1 MKEVGDQVMN
11 KKEFVTKII
20 YRGQNPVV
28 QRIKSLSKLLSVSI
42 ISVLGLLPIAS
53 LPSRGVT
60 VYAQQLQLQLQA
72 TDPWYQ
78 SLEIARS
85 KVQAALTPGAF
96 GHGVPELHNLSTNDI
111 LMAFGLS
118 VLGGIAV
125 FMAVK
130 ALLPYKDK
138 EKINKVSP
146 LLNKMI

>member
-1 MKEVGDQVMN
+1 MN

-20 YRGQNPVV
+20 YRGQNLIV

-42 ISVLGLLPIAS
+42 ISLLGLLPMAS
-53 LPSRGVT
+53 LPNRGVT
-60 VYAQQLQLQLQA
+60 AYAQQLQLQLQA
-72 TDPWYQ
+72 ADPWYQ

-85 KVQAALTPGAF
+85 KVQAALTPRAF
-96 GHGVPELHNLSTNDI
+96 GPGVPELHNLSTNDI

-125 FMAVK
+125 FMAIK

-138 EKINKVSP
+138 EKISKVAP

>member
-1 MKEVGDQVMN
+1 M
-11 KKEFVTKII
+11 I
-20 YRGQNPVV
+20 
-28 QRIKSLSKLLSVSI
+28 SI
-42 ISVLGLLPIAS
+42 PK
-53 LPSRGVT
+53 RGVT
-60 VYAQQLQLQLQA
+60 AYAQQLQLQSQT

-85 KVQAALTPGAF
+85 KVQAALTPEAF

-118 VLGGIAV
+118 VLEGIAV

-138 EKINKVSP
+138 EKISKVSP

>member
-1 MKEVGDQVMN
+1 MN
-11 KKEFVTKII
+11 TKEFVTKII
-20 YRGQNPVV
+20 YRGQNQIV
-28 QRIKSLSKLLSVSI
+28 QRVKSLPKLLLVSFVL
-42 ISVLGLLPIAS
+42 VLGLLPMAS
-53 LPSRGVT
+53 IPNRGMTAYV
-60 VYAQQLQLQLQA
+60 QHLQIQLQT

-130 ALLPYKDK
+130 ALLPYIDK
-138 EKINKVSP
+138 EKIRKVS

>member
-1 MKEVGDQVMN
+1 MN
-11 KKEFVTKII
+11 TKEFVTKII
-20 YRGQNPVV
+20 YRGQNQIV
-28 QRIKSLSKLLSVSI
+28 QRVKSLPKLLSVGLV
-42 ISVLGLLPIAS
+42 SVLGLLPMAS
-53 LPSRGVT
+53 IPDRGVT
-60 VYAQQLQLQLQA
+60 VYAQQLQIQLQT

-78 SLEIARS
+78 SLEMARS

-96 GHGVPELHNLSTNDI
+96 GHGVPELHNLSTNDT

-130 ALLPYKDK
+130 ALLSYIDK
-138 EKINKVSP
+138 EKIGKGSK

>member
-1 MKEVGDQVMN
+1 MN
-11 KKEFVTKII
+11 TKEFVTKII
-20 YRGQNPVV
+20 YRGQNQIV
-28 QRIKSLSKLLSVSI
+28 QRVKSLPKLLLVSFV
-42 ISVLGLLPIAS
+42 SVLGLLPMAS
-53 LPSRGVT
+53 ISNRGMT
-60 VYAQQLQLQLQA
+60 AYAQQLQIQLQT

-78 SLEIARS
+78 SLEMARS

-111 LMAFGLS
+111 LMAFGLF

-130 ALLPYKDK
+130 ALLSYIDK
-138 EKINKVSP
+138 EKIRKVSK

>member
-1 MKEVGDQVMN
+1 MN
-11 KKEFVTKII
+11 KKEFVAKII
-20 YRGQNPVV
+20 YRGQNQIA
-28 QRIKSLSKLLSVSI
+28 QRVKSLPKLLSVGLVL
-42 ISVLGLLPIAS
+42 VLGLLPMAS
-53 LPSRGVT
+53 IPNRGVT
-60 VYAQQLQLQLQA
+60 AYAQQLQLQLQT

-96 GHGVPELHNLSTNDI
+96 GHGVPELNNLITNDN

-130 ALLPYKDK
+130 ALLPYMNK
-138 EKINKVSP
+138 EKMSKVSS

>member
-1 MKEVGDQVMN
+1 MN

-20 YRGQNPVV
+20 YKGQNPIV

-42 ISVLGLLPIAS
+42 ISLLGLLPMTS
-53 LPSRGVT
+53 SPNRGVT
-60 VYAQQLQLQLQA
+60 AYAQQLQLQLQA
-72 TDPWYQ
+72 THPWYQ
-78 SLEIARS
+78 QLEIARS

-125 FMAVK
+125 FMAIK

-138 EKINKVSP
+138 EKISKVAP

>member
-1 MKEVGDQVMN
+1 MN
-11 KKEFVTKII
+11 TKEFVTKII
-20 YRGQNPVV
+20 YRGQNQIV
-28 QRIKSLSKLLSVSI
+28 QRIKSLPQLLSVGLVL
-42 ISVLGLLPIAS
+42 VLGLLPMAS
-53 LPSRGVT
+53 IPNRGVT
-60 VYAQQLQLQLQA
+60 AYAQQLQLQLQ
-72 TDPWYQ
+72 TSDPWYQ

-85 KVQAALTPGAF
+85 KAQAALTPGAF

-130 ALLPYKDK
+130 ALLPYMDK
-138 EKINKVSP
+138 EKISKVSS

>member
-1 MKEVGDQVMN
+1 M
-11 KKEFVTKII
+11 I
-20 YRGQNPVV
+20 
-28 QRIKSLSKLLSVSI
+28 SI
-42 ISVLGLLPIAS
+42 PK
-53 LPSRGVT
+53 RGVT
-60 VYAQQLQLQLQA
+60 AYAQQLQLQSQT

-96 GHGVPELHNLSTNDI
+96 GHGVSGLDNLSTNEI
-111 LMAFGLS
+111 LMAYRLS

-138 EKINKVSP
+138 EKMSKVSP

>member
-1 MKEVGDQVMN
+1 MN
-11 KKEFVTKII
+11 TKEFVTKII
-20 YRGQNPVV
+20 YRGQNQIV
-28 QRIKSLSKLLSVSI
+28 QRVKSLPKLLLVSFV
-42 ISVLGLLPIAS
+42 SVLGLLPMAS
-53 LPSRGVT
+53 IPNRDMT
-60 VYAQQLQLQLQA
+60 AYAQHLQIQLQT

-85 KVQAALTPGAF
+85 KVQAALTPGAL

-111 LMAFGLS
+111 LMTFGLS

-130 ALLPYKDK
+130 ALLPYIDK
-138 EKINKVSP
+138 EKIRKAF

>member
-1 MKEVGDQVMN
+1 MT

-20 YRGQNPVV
+20 YRGQNQIV
-28 QRIKSLSKLLSVSI
+28 QSIKSLSKLLSVGLVL
-42 ISVLGLLPIAS
+42 VLGLLPMAS
-53 LPSRGVT
+53 IPNRGVT
-60 VYAQQLQLQLQA
+60 AYAQQLQLQLQLQ
-72 TDPWYQ
+72 TSDPWYQ

-130 ALLPYKDK
+130 ALLPYMDK
-138 EKINKVSP
+138 EKMRKVSP

>member
-1 MKEVGDQVMN
+1 M
-11 KKEFVTKII
+11 
-20 YRGQNPVV
+20 
-28 QRIKSLSKLLSVSI
+28 
-42 ISVLGLLPIAS
+42 AS
-53 LPSRGVT
+53 SPNRGVT
-60 VYAQQLQLQLQA
+60 AYAHQLQLQLQA

-96 GHGVPELHNLSTNDI
+96 GHGVPELHSLSTNDI

-130 ALLPYKDK
+130 ALLPYMNK
-138 EKINKVSP
+138 EKMSKVSS